1 MTQTNKTM
9 STLELSNEISSLNA
23 IIRELINVLQNLRK
37 DLEKNRVESE
47 SLRFRLSELESAMD
61 RN

>member
-1 MTQTNKTM
+1 MTPTNKTM
-9 STLELSNEISSLNA
+9 STPALSNEISSLNEN
-23 IIRELINVLQNLRK
+23 IKELINVIQNLRK

>member
-37 DLEKNRVESE
+37 DLEKSRDESE
-47 SLRFRLSELESAMD
+47 LLRFRLSELESAID

>member
-1 MTQTNKTM
+1 M
-9 STLELSNEISSLNA
+9 STEALSNEISSLNEK
-23 IIRELINVLQNLRK
+23 IIDLIKVIQTLRN